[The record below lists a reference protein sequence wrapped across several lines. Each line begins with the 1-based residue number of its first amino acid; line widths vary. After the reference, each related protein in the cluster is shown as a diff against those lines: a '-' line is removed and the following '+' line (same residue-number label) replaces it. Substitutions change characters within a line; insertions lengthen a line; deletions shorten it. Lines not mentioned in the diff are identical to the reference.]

1 MADYRR
7 NPYNRQGCC
16 QQAEPARPAAAPSA
30 AASSNSGFSDSSPL
44 AMAYVPWQQWNSTYD
59 LDRALMAGTIF
70 PELDKPFRG
79 VREKGGCR
87 K

>member
-7 NPYNRQGCC
+7 NPYNRQNCC
-16 QQAEPARPAAAPSA
+16 QQTETTRPATAASA
-30 AASSNSGFSDSSPL
+30 ASNNNSGFSDSFPL
-44 AMAYVPWQQWNSTYD
+44 AMAYVPWQQWNNTYD
-59 LDRALMAGTIF
+59 LDRALMTGTIF

-79 VREKGGCR
+79 VRKKGGCS

>member
-16 QQAEPARPAAAPSA
+16 QPQEPVRPSA
-30 AASSNSGFSDSSPL
+30 PPIAPGKPGFSDSFPV
-44 AMAYVPWQQWNSTYD
+44 AMAYVPWQQWSNTYD
-59 LDRALMAGTIF
+59 LDRALPAGTIF

-79 VREKGGCR
+79 IRKKGGCA